1 MARNLTVEIAP
12 PPRRVSWTAAIQ
24 IVFGGMRQAVWVI
37 AALLTIFVW
46 IFAAD
51 SELMTKIEMRGPRRS
66 TTGVVVSIR
75 NTSASENRSRI
86 VAVDYRYRV
95 DGREYRGTSYAVH
108 KQLPPIGST
117 VLVEHRASHP
127 SRSRIRGLR
136 LHRFG
141 AAGGLLFIPYAA
153 VLVVAVLRLIQALRD
168 VRLLARGEL
177 ALAKVVEKTA
187 TSMRI
192 QRQRIFRYTLQ
203 VDAPPAPRE
212 VSYRESAPR
221 PTAHRFEVRTHR
233 TAAIEREALVPV
245 LFERDAPDR
254 GLAIE
259 ALAVRPAPG
268 GFDAPATALWT
279 LLLPSF
285 VVLGNVV
292 FLILR

>member
-108 KQLPPIGST
+108 KQLLERRPVG
-117 VLVEHRASHP
+117 
-127 SRSRIRGLR
+127 
-136 LHRFG
+136 
-141 AAGGLLFIPYAA
+141 AA
-153 VLVVAVLRLIQALRD
+153 VLATEKTRMDGALD
-168 VRLLARGEL
+168 GGVRLRRAQTQVRGE
-177 ALAKVVEKTA
+177 A
-187 TSMRI
+187 
-192 QRQRIFRYTLQ
+192 
-203 VDAPPAPRE
+203 
-212 VSYRESAPR
+212 
-221 PTAHRFEVRTHR
+221 
-233 TAAIEREALVPV
+233 
-245 LFERDAPDR
+245 
-254 GLAIE
+254 
-259 ALAVRPAPG
+259 AVRPA
-268 GFDAPATALWT
+268 
-279 LLLPSF
+279 
-285 VVLGNVV
+285 
-292 FLILR
+292 LIAGER